1 MTAEM
6 AEKAKAE
13 MEAQAKRLEEMI
25 RKKKEEDRLAAIE
38 KDKRETLEQGL
49 RMEQL
54 QDSAAVIEDIINA
67 NVLITKEEKCEL
79 EWKKYLECGKLP
91 NPAVCAE
98 MNTYLHLWDI
108 DLDKTKMEDAS
119 ERTTDALKLLGELD
133 DLIETVSDEDK
144 NKLENWYW
152 IRQLFRD
159 YQANCLDVAT
169 YRLLRNV
176 ERNLNRINI
185 PTADFNFKD
194 DHVTVC
200 VWLRVMLPIPLPN
213 PRRPPK

>member
-1 MTAEM
+1 M
-6 AEKAKAE
+6 
-13 MEAQAKRLEEMI
+13 EEMI

-54 QDSAAVIEDIINA
+54 QDSAAVIEDIIHA

-79 EWKKYLECGKLP
+79 EVSQRFESGQGLFNVEFQWKKYLECGKLP

-119 ERTTDALKLLGELD
+119 ERTTDALKVLSA
-133 DLIETVSDEDK
+133 VY
-144 NKLENWYW
+144 KLT
-152 IRQLFRD
+152 IFFFGVAFR
-159 YQANCLDVAT
+159 
-169 YRLLRNV
+169 
-176 ERNLNRINI
+176 
-185 PTADFNFKD
+185 
-194 DHVTVC
+194 
-200 VWLRVMLPIPLPN
+200 
-213 PRRPPK
+213 